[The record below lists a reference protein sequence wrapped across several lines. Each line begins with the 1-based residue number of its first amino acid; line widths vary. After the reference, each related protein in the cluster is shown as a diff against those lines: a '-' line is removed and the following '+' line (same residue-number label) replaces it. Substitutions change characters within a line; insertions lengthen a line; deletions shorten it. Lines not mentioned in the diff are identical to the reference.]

1 MEDFPNELFYKIFS
15 YLTDGELLKSFDF
28 SGRNP
33 RFDDLIIHRTKL
45 NYRSIERSL
54 FLENRPKLTREIIN
68 EINLFNDDNT
78 PAIINS
84 FFSFYSFDLFNT
96 FPNLQNLVLDQ
107 PEQKD
112 LLVTHSSITTK
123 TSLFFSLT

>member
-15 YLTDGELLKSFDF
+15 YLTDGELFKSFDF
-28 SGRNP
+28 SGRNY
-33 RFDDLIIHRTKL
+33 RFEDLIIHRTKL
-45 NYRSIERSL
+45 NYHSIERSL
-54 FLENRPKLTREIIN
+54 FLENRPKLNREIIN
-68 EINLFNDDNT
+68 EINLFNDDDT
-78 PAIINS
+78 PGIINS

-112 LLVTHSSITTK
+112 LLVTSPSIMKTK
-123 TSLFFSLT
+123 LLILCF